1 MNPSCY
7 GPRSLGR
14 LTDVAAAPFL
24 HPVGSR
30 TTGHSLA
37 QVAEAESKAACNIAT
52 SHGALRVDYLHIFG
66 GPDGTAD
73 PAPFLG
79 PDHAH
84 PGETGIQAISD
95 ALAQLGVAELTQ

>member
-1 MNPSCY
+1 LNPSCY

-66 GPDGTAD
+66 GPEGTTD
-73 PAPFLG
+73 PARFLG

-84 PGETGIQAISD
+84 PGDLGIRAI
-95 ALAQLGVAELTQ
+95 AVELVRLGVPELR